1 MYCGIDLAVK
11 RKTAIGVLE
20 KYEIQIVEVY
30 TNEEIINLC
39 SKAKVVAI
47 DSPLSHSNG
56 FRNVDKAMIRN
67 GYKVLP
73 PSFMKKLVDRAIEL
87 SKQLGNVIETHPTSS
102 MKNINMNWKEF
113 HVIKDYVD
121 AAICAAVAMAYD
133 NGCAMEIEAN
143 DGKIYLL
150 KKSFPYR
157 LEKVD
162 DFRFRLKRYIG

>member
-1 MYCGIDLAVK
+1 M
-11 RKTAIGVLE
+11 
-20 KYEIQIVEVY
+20 
-30 TNEEIINLC
+30 
-39 SKAKVVAI
+39 
-47 DSPLSHSNG
+47 
-56 FRNVDKAMIRN
+56 
-67 GYKVLP
+67 
-73 PSFMKKLVDRAIEL
+73 

-133 NGCAMEIEAN
+133 NGCAMEIGAN

-150 KKSFPYR
+150 KKNFPYR